1 MRSPTPDPIRWLTVC
16 LLCGSEDVRIGRASR
31 RRRRREVKIGTM
43 GMPGR
48 IRASRA
54 AYVDAQVRKRGQTA
68 KTERRQRRQARPLTT

>member
-16 LLCGSEDVRIGRASR
+16 LLCGSEDVRIGRAS
-31 RRRRREVKIGTM
+31 RRRREVKIGTM

-68 KTERRQRRQARPLTT
+68 RTERRPRREARPLTT